1 MAERSAVPAL
11 STARLRKVPL
21 LNAYVHD
28 VTTEEALAM
37 MEAGGL
43 VLTLHPDMLRK
54 LQEDRAFHDAFS
66 CFDLV
71 TCDSQ
76 ILFFALK
83 LMGRPVRERVSGSD
97 LLPRFYMRHRADPA
111 ITMFLCGGAP
121 GVPEEAARRINAKAG
136 REIVVGTDS
145 PDFGLDGNPA
155 ELERLLAKIDASGAS
170 VLVVALGGG
179 RQEKF
184 IVANRHR
191 LPKVRL
197 FLPFGG
203 AVDYEA
209 GTVRRPAPWVSN
221 IGLEWL
227 YRVMQNP
234 RARWYRYFVYQ
245 PPVLWQLLRDRLG
258 RYRDP
263 FSGG

>member
-1 MAERSAVPAL
+1 MTERPSFAPP
-11 STARLRKVPL
+11 TPRRVPL

-28 VTTEEALAM
+28 VSTEEALAM
-37 MEAGGL
+37 MAAGGL

-54 LQEDRAFHDAFS
+54 LQEDRAFLEAFRQ
-66 CFDLV
+66 FDLV

-97 LLPRFYMRHRADPA
+97 LLPKFYLRHRDDPA
-111 ITMFLCGGAP
+111 VTMFLCGGAP
-121 GVPEEAARRINAKAG
+121 GVPEEAARRINEKAG
-136 REIVVGTDS
+136 RQIVVGTDS
-145 PDFGLDGNPA
+145 PAFDLDRNPA
-155 ELERLLAKIDASGAS
+155 ELERVLARIDASGAS
-170 VLVVALGGG
+170 VLVLALGGG

-184 IVANRHR
+184 IVAHRHR
-191 LPKVRL
+191 LPGVRL

-209 GTVRRPAPWVSN
+209 GTVKRPAPWVSN
-221 IGLEWL
+221 LGLEWL
-227 YRVMQNP
+227 YRVIQNP
-234 RARWYRYFVYQ
+234 RTRWYRYFVYQ
-245 PPVLWQLLRDRLG
+245 PPVLWQLVRDRLG

-263 FSGG
+263 FAGP

>member
-1 MAERSAVPAL
+1 MTEPPSFAPPGR
-11 STARLRKVPL
+11 RRVPL
-21 LNAYVHD
+21 LNVYVDD

-37 MEAGGL
+37 MAAGGL

-54 LQEDRAFHDAFS
+54 LQEDRAFLEAFRQ
-66 CFDLV
+66 FDLV

-97 LLPRFYMRHRADPA
+97 LLPKFYLRHRDDPA
-111 ITMFLCGGAP
+111 VTMFLCGGAP
-121 GVPEEAARRINAKAG
+121 GVPEEAARRINEKAG
-136 REIVVGTDS
+136 RQVVVGTDS
-145 PDFGLDGNPA
+145 PGFDLDVNPA
-155 ELERLLAKIDASGAS
+155 ERERVLAKIDVSGAS
-170 VLVVALGGG
+170 VLVLALGGG

-209 GTVRRPAPWVSN
+209 GSVRRPAPWVTD
-221 IGLEWL
+221 IGLEWF
-227 YRVMQNP
+227 YRVLQNP
-234 RARWYRYFVYQ
+234 RARWYRYLIYQ
-245 PPVLWQLLRDRLG
+245 PPVLWQLVRDRLG

-263 FSGG
+263 FGS